1 MPSSNNVIIKL
12 LPERIVAVHGGLVPL
27 AAQLVEH
34 GGLLRRHQ
42 VEDLPQVGQLLV
54 QVHRVLLQQQRDL
67 QHAAPS
73 GAERISLWAFALQIF
88 PKQKKARKRNKEN
101 KLTTV
106 IHEPKCIR
114 PHIMEIMF

>member
-12 LPERIVAVHGGLVPL
+12 LPERIVSVHGGLVPL
-27 AAQLVEH
+27 ATQLVEH

-106 IHEPKCIR
+106 IYEPKCI
-114 PHIMEIMF
+114 